1 LNNGINGAVL
11 GKTIK
16 LGHVICL
23 LKQFGCPAIL
33 LACALFLSLC
43 WFYAGKEEKM
53 METKFQELAELL
65 QQQNERLSVDEAR
78 TWVEILWEDFEA
90 TRAKAGRKYEGQ
102 EMTESIV
109 RQWIQHY
116 GQRLDEF
123 LERNPKYHHL
133 FIQRK
138 Q

>member
-1 LNNGINGAVL
+1 
-11 GKTIK
+11 
-16 LGHVICL
+16 
-23 LKQFGCPAIL
+23 
-33 LACALFLSLC
+33 
-43 WFYAGKEEKM
+43 M

-133 FIQRK
+133 FVQRK